1 MGVRVRASPAR
12 EHRVKFAISGYG
24 WAARMHADAIR
35 IAGHEVV
42 GVSGPNDERRHV
54 FAEARGCRVSI
65 ADTAEMLAESGA
77 DALVV
82 CSPNAIHTADALAAV
97 DAGVHV
103 LVEKPVT
110 VTLEECEALAVRA
123 AAKSVTVGVGHMWR
137 HRAEVVALRDRI
149 ATGDLGR
156 VVRTHG
162 WGVHAGWGPS
172 GWFTDPMLAGGG
184 ALIDMGIHAIDTAR
198 FLIGDPEPVRVT
210 ASIGF
215 GEFSDTV
222 VDDDGVVVID
232 WDNGVRSVVEF
243 GWWQPVLGGL
253 EADTRIHGTS
263 GSAQIWPDFASYG
276 PDYQHCSVEMYAEQI
291 RDFVDACCTG
301 RDPIGSLAVGRTA
314 LAIVRDAY
322 AAAR

>member
-1 MGVRVRASPAR
+1 M
-12 EHRVKFAISGYG
+12 KFAISGYG

-65 ADTAEMLAESGA
+65 TDTAEMLAESGA

-137 HRAEVVALRDRI
+137 HRTEVVALRDRI
-149 ATGDLGR
+149 AAGDLGR

-162 WGVHAGWGPS
+162 WGVHAGWG
-172 GWFTDPMLAGGG
+172 
-184 ALIDMGIHAIDTAR
+184 
-198 FLIGDPEPVRVT
+198 
-210 ASIGF
+210 
-215 GEFSDTV
+215 
-222 VDDDGVVVID
+222 
-232 WDNGVRSVVEF
+232 
-243 GWWQPVLGGL
+243 
-253 EADTRIHGTS
+253 
-263 GSAQIWPDFASYG
+263 
-276 PDYQHCSVEMYAEQI
+276 
-291 RDFVDACCTG
+291 
-301 RDPIGSLAVGRTA
+301 
-314 LAIVRDAY
+314 
-322 AAAR
+322 

>member
-1 MGVRVRASPAR
+1 L
-12 EHRVKFAISGYG
+12 
-24 WAARMHADAIR
+24 
-35 IAGHEVV
+35 
-42 GVSGPNDERRHV
+42 
-54 FAEARGCRVSI
+54 AEARGSRGAI
-65 ADTAEMLAESGA
+65 ADPPELLADSGA
-77 DALVV
+77 HALVV

-97 DAGVHV
+97 AAGVHV

-123 AAKSVTVGVGHMWR
+123 SAQSVTVGVGHMWR
-137 HRAEVVALRDRI
+137 HRAEVIALRDRI
-149 ATGDLGR
+149 AAGDVGR

-172 GWFTDPMLAGGG
+172 GWFTDPVLAGGG

-222 VDDDGVVVID
+222 VDDDGVDVIE

-243 GWWQPVLGGL
+243 GCWQPVLGGL
-253 EADTRIHGTS
+253 EADTRIHGTG

-291 RDFVDACCTG
+291 RDFVDACRAG